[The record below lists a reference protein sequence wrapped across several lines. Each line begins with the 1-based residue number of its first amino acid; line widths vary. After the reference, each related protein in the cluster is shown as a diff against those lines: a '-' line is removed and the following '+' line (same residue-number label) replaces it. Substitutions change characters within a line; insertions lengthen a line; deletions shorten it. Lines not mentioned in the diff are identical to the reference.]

1 MGMES
6 KVADLPADDE
16 VLGQCRRYSIRELAE
31 IAHTSPR
38 RFRSWIQAGLIQPSP
53 SESTGDAFSFHQVR
67 TAGLLAKLA
76 RNGIGTARLKRIL
89 DQLRRRFPDAQ
100 EALSQLDLFA
110 GLLVI
115 RDDDSRLTAP
125 NGQLLLDL
133 LSDGDS
139 TQTVT
144 LKLGAADPADCAD
157 DLFQSAV
164 SLEQAG
170 ELQAAA
176 QAYRECLLQ
185 TGPEVAACF
194 NLANV
199 LAELGHAEA
208 AAERYRQVVELDP
221 QYAAAWNNLGLALAE
236 LNDGDGALDAWERAV
251 ELDAAS
257 ADAVFNL
264 ADALQEANR
273 FDDARPNWEAYLRLD
288 SDSEWSSYARFCL
301 DAAASDDHRDSPLAR
316 RAGTDSGDL

>member
-38 RFRSWIQAGLIQPSP
+38 HLRSWIRAGLIQSP
-53 SESTGDAFSFHQVR
+53 QSESTGDAFSFRQVR

-100 EALSQLDLFA
+100 AALSQLDLFA

-139 TQTVT
+139 TQTVA
-144 LKLGAADPADCAD
+144 LKLGAADPADRAD
-157 DLFQSAV
+157 DLFQSAM

-170 ELQAAA
+170 ELHAAT

-185 TGPEVAACF
+185 TGCRRRFKNVAP
-194 NLANV
+194 
-199 LAELGHAEA
+199 GG
-208 AAERYRQVVELDP
+208 R
-221 QYAAAWNNLGLALAE
+221 
-236 LNDGDGALDAWERAV
+236 
-251 ELDAAS
+251 
-257 ADAVFNL
+257 
-264 ADALQEANR
+264 
-273 FDDARPNWEAYLRLD
+273 
-288 SDSEWSSYARFCL
+288 
-301 DAAASDDHRDSPLAR
+301 
-316 RAGTDSGDL
+316 